1 MPTPTI
7 TVVVDL
13 AIPSR
18 AAVRWAVREATRRQ
32 AHLHVIVP
40 GGADGADGADQQNLD
55 EHLDA
60 SVAAAAPGVSVT
72 SWADRTVRAKLAA
85 SVHTDLL
92 VLPGPAADVDELVM
106 GAHCPVV
113 VVPDAPARRERPRVG
128 LPRHPHDPRPVLVG
142 AGPAT
147 EPEVLG
153 FAFAEAARRGA
164 GLLAVRTWR
173 DPLVELGLLL
183 PGRVDRWDVADEQA
197 RDDLALQLS
206 ACRVAYP
213 EVAVEQLVVNDRCAD
228 LLAALAHRARLLVL
242 GRPARGT
249 LLGGIAV
256 SPAIT
261 LARHVPCPVVIV
273 PPLGTAHAGWWP
285 TRPIGLADL
294 RG

>member
-1 MPTPTI
+1 MTTPTI

-13 AIPSR
+13 AVPSR
-18 AAVRWAVREATRRQ
+18 AAVRWAVREASRRQ
-32 AHLHVIVP
+32 AHLRIVLP
-40 GGADGADGADQQNLD
+40 GGRADRADR

-60 SVAAAAPGVSVT
+60 SAAVAARRSIGVSFT
-72 SWADRTVRAKLAA
+72 SWPDPTVQAKLAA
-85 SVHTDLL
+85 SADTELL
-92 VLPGPAADVDELVM
+92 VLPGPTADVDRLVM

-113 VVPDAPARRERPRVG
+113 VVPDAPARRERPHAG
-128 LPRHPHDPRPVLVG
+128 LPRHPRDPRPVLVG

-153 FAFAEAARRGA
+153 FAFAEAARRRA
-164 GLLAVRTWR
+164 GLLAVRTWN

-183 PGRVDRWDVADEQA
+183 PGHVDRWDVADEHA
-197 RDDLALQLS
+197 REDLALQLS

-213 EVAVEQLVVNDRCAD
+213 EVALEQLVVNDRCAD
-228 LLAALAHRARLLVL
+228 LLAALAQRARLLVL

-249 LLGGIAV
+249 LLNGVAM

-273 PPLGTAHAGWWP
+273 PPLGTTHGGWWP
-285 TRPIGLADL
+285 TRPVGLADL